1 MVSSTGRFA
10 FYSPDQYIPCLVQR
24 SSKILVSFVEPP
36 FQAATSAFVPRCLPS
51 WKCPLESGHG
61 RLKAELYESGQ
72 TREAAAGI
80 RSNAR
85 SGGGNPVKRA
95 KRRRELARPSQFE
108 GLTGAKPFRIS
119 EGYPRVFTTEKGG
132 GDLFWRDLGGLDPGR
147 RLRGECDPSLV
158 Q

>member
-80 RSNAR
+80 RSVGYLLDSGSPR
-85 SGGGNPVKRA
+85 SVERCGAGA
-95 KRRRELARPSQFE
+95 LARRPPLAGPAAGGRGVVPRGDPRSRGTAPPSRCQSDY
-108 GLTGAKPFRIS
+108 LSQADTPLRRIRS
-119 EGYPRVFTTEKGG
+119 
-132 GDLFWRDLGGLDPGR
+132 
-147 RLRGECDPSLV
+147 
-158 Q
+158 

>member
-80 RSNAR
+80 RSVGYLLDSGSPR
-85 SGGGNPVKRA
+85 SVERCGAGVPAPGRAPRPAPAGGRRGA
-95 KRRRELARPSQFE
+95 SRRRL
-108 GLTGAKPFRIS
+108 
-119 EGYPRVFTTEKGG
+119 
-132 GDLFWRDLGGLDPGR
+132 
-147 RLRGECDPSLV
+147 
-158 Q
+158 

>member
-80 RSNAR
+80 RSVGYLLDSGSPR
-85 SGGGNPVKRA
+85 SVERCGAGA
-95 KRRRELARPSQFE
+95 LARGRPLAGLPAGGRGRPPRSRGTAPPSRCQSDYLSQADTPHVEFSYSPP
-108 GLTGAKPFRIS
+108 L
-119 EGYPRVFTTEKGG
+119 
-132 GDLFWRDLGGLDPGR
+132 
-147 RLRGECDPSLV
+147 
-158 Q
+158 